1 MNDVNNRIFREF
13 TAFLNDAKKN
23 SPALSISLAYE
34 ITIKSTICTA
44 LMDLGFRGQIEWA
57 LLEPFAGTGQYS
69 GFSLSAV
76 AQIRSF
82 AG

>member
-44 LMDLGFRGQIEWA
+44 LM
-57 LLEPFAGTGQYS
+57 T
-69 GFSLSAV
+69 
-76 AQIRSF
+76 
-82 AG
+82 